1 MNTSITTT
9 ARTAGPIGRIKSG
22 LSRWAAAVAAARA
35 RRRTYQ
41 VLSSLDDRTLHDIG
55 LTRTMLLSVSVHGIR
70 ALNGAAPPESALN
83 PR

>member
-9 ARTAGPIGRIKSG
+9 ARVTGPVGRIKAG
-22 LSRWAAAVAAARA
+22 LLRCTAAVAAARQ
-35 RRRTYQ
+35 RRRTYRS
-41 VLSSLDDRTLHDIG
+41 LSSLDDRTLHDIG